1 MGLIR
6 NYNKGNAKFDSGQ
19 VLKMNFSNKEL
30 TDDQLLHKAASLL
43 GIGEFQLFTDAW
55 QAWYDEK
62 PSEKRIEPYFVEF
75 LDQSLV
81 PFWVRNYVRKIL
93 SNKELLDRESK
104 RLITGR
110 ITYYGPLLAFFIF
123 FMWYLM
129 KG

>member
-1 MGLIR
+1 
-6 NYNKGNAKFDSGQ
+6 
-19 VLKMNFSNKEL
+19 MNFFNKEL
-30 TDDQLLHKAASLL
+30 TDDQLLYKAASLL
-43 GIGEFQLFTDAW
+43 GVGEFQLFTDAW

-81 PFWVRNYVRKIL
+81 PFWVRNYARKIL
-93 SNKELLDRESK
+93 SNKELLNRESK
-104 RLITGR
+104 RLITGW
-110 ITYYGPLLAFFIF
+110 ITYYGPLLACFIF